1 MNKYF
6 TTRSINRP
14 WSVLREGTIIYC
26 DDNRRSITM
35 MYNKFPDAT
44 PITRQQ
50 ALQLVRQERRQL
62 QYGNICAGYP
72 HTSYVYP
79 YWWAM
84 GRAIDATDN
93 TGCIVIR

>member
-14 WSVLREGTIIYC
+14 WSVLQEGTIIYC
-26 DDNRRSITM
+26 DDNRKSITM

-44 PITRQQ
+44 PTTRQQ
-50 ALQLVRQERRQL
+50 ALQLVRKERRQL
-62 QYGNICAGYP
+62 QYGNICEGYP
-72 HTSYVYP
+72 NTSYVYT

-93 TGCIVIR
+93 TGCIVVR

>member
-14 WSVLREGTIIYC
+14 WSVLSEGTIIYC
-26 DDNRRSITM
+26 DDNRTSITM

-50 ALQLVRQERRQL
+50 ALQLVRKERYIL
-62 QYGNICAGYP
+62 
-72 HTSYVYP
+72 
-79 YWWAM
+79 
-84 GRAIDATDN
+84 
-93 TGCIVIR
+93 

>member
-14 WSVLREGTIIYC
+14 WSVLQEGTIVYC
-26 DDNRRSITM
+26 DDNSKSITM
-35 MYNKFPDAT
+35 MYNKFPDAM

-50 ALQLVRQERRQL
+50 ALQLVRKERRQL
-62 QYGNICAGYP
+62 QYGNICAGCP
-72 HTSYVYP
+72 HASYIYP
-79 YWWAM
+79 YWWEM
-84 GRAIDATDN
+84 ERAIDATDN

>member
-14 WSVLREGTIIYC
+14 WSVLPEGTIIYR
-26 DDNRRSITM
+26 DDNRTSITM

-50 ALQLVRQERRQL
+50 ALQLVRKERRQL

-72 HTSYVYP
+72 HASYIYP
-79 YWWAM
+79 YWWEM
-84 GRAIDATDN
+84 GRAIDVTDN
-93 TGCIVIR
+93 TGCIVVR

>member
-14 WSVLREGTIIYC
+14 WSVLPEGTIIYC
-26 DDNRRSITM
+26 DDNRTSITM

-50 ALQLVRQERRQL
+50 ALQLVRKERRQL
-62 QYGNICAGYP
+62 QYGNICADYP
-72 HTSYVYP
+72 HTSYIYP
-79 YWWAM
+79 YWWEI

-93 TGCIVIR
+93 TGYIVIR

>member
-14 WSVLREGTIIYC
+14 WSVLQEGTIIYC
-26 DDNRRSITM
+26 DDNRKSITM

-50 ALQLVRQERRQL
+50 ALQLVRKERRQL
-62 QYGNICAGYP
+62 QYGNICAVHP

-79 YWWAM
+79 YWWEI